1 MSVCRGVGAE
11 RCDEMDSNFMMICG
25 NAIGL
30 LQHYLH
36 RKYLKGKIMVTH
48 HERDENLRQPLLQS
62 GEAPVADEGEYVVV
76 VTFNFPLFSSTCN
89 LLHHVLFGG
98 KSEEIGGNIV
108 FAGLIIIY
116 TQAREFACK

>member
-1 MSVCRGVGAE
+1 
-11 RCDEMDSNFMMICG
+11 
-25 NAIGL
+25 
-30 LQHYLH
+30 
-36 RKYLKGKIMVTH
+36 MVTH
-48 HERDENLRQPLLQS
+48 HERDENLRQPLFQS

-76 VTFNFPLFSSTCN
+76 VTFNFPLFPSARN